1 MRTIA
6 LIVAGLLIVLGALF
20 FLQGIGLVGGSVM
33 TGDPTWAVIGPVMV
47 LIGLVLGLFFLR
59 RRGTSA

>member
-6 LIVAGLLIVLGALF
+6 LIVAALLVVLGALF

-33 TGDPTWAVIGPVMV
+33 TGDRTWAVIGPVMV
-47 LIGLVLGLFFLR
+47 LIGLGLGLFFLR